1 LFWSSCPCNSSIFS
15 LWKGKKPI
23 NYIFLAISLALYYG
37 ALFNFKYLYLF
48 SPRFN
53 YIIAPIVYFYG
64 FDLPGLAKF
73 IRNRMAQIVLL
84 LVIYVTV
91 VFFIFLAMPGDY
103 TNEILGSKNYEDPRN
118 V

>member
-1 LFWSSCPCNSSIFS
+1 MTKALIITIFGVIIPAIGVICS

-37 ALFNFKYLYLF
+37 ALFNVKYLYLF

-53 YIIAPIVYFYG
+53 YIIAPLIYFYG

-84 LVIYVTV
+84 LVI
-91 VFFIFLAMPGDY
+91 
-103 TNEILGSKNYEDPRN
+103 
-118 V
+118 